1 MKLLYGLRNNIL
13 SFGCVSSFVDITDVT
28 KRFGTEILNYNGLE
42 FFKELDALTDEEK
55 AEAVDIAKRFQA
67 QGYRIFATR
76 GILSDRKEGHVLL

>member
-55 AEAVDIAKRFQA
+55 AEAKAIAVSWWRMPMAFIFLQRRFPMMWSS
-67 QGYRIFATR
+67 I
-76 GILSDRKEGHVLL
+76 